1 MTVSSYVKFDGI
13 PGSVESGS
21 QAGNSE
27 CYEFRYEIN
36 MPVDPRDGSITGR
49 RQHGSFSLTIEMG
62 KETPLLAKHLC
73 DNIEIP
79 KVEVFHFKPDPASGD
94 IKKYF
99 THEMKKV
106 KVVGLTV
113 YKLNTCSD
121 ESKRYRD
128 MCVANMRFEEI
139 TIKDEEGN
147 EYTDAWMLS

>member
-79 KVEVFHFKPDPASGD
+79 KVEVFHFKPDPAKTENAGFLAENPALQG
-94 IKKYF
+94 IQPL
-99 THEMKKV
+99 
-106 KVVGLTV
+106 G
-113 YKLNTCSD
+113 
-121 ESKRYRD
+121 
-128 MCVANMRFEEI
+128 
-139 TIKDEEGN
+139 GP
-147 EYTDAWMLS
+147 